1 MQTLGPRLRAH
12 LVLSVPPGLI
22 VGHTPPGG
30 GTLRRP
36 EYSHPKAGAGGRRGP
51 HQGDARGGA
60 QGPVVFGIIV
70 LGGLRAFYIWHMQM
84 TAISMHFAYPG
95 KRDACSVLV
104 DVPVRVLN
112 FYAPGNVLRT
122 LQRLGPNLLAEF

>member
-70 LGGLRAFYIWHMQM
+70 LGGFKSILHM
-84 TAISMHFAYPG
+84 AYANDCHIHALCVSWEEG
-95 KRDACSVLV
+95 
-104 DVPVRVLN
+104 RV
-112 FYAPGNVLRT
+112 
-122 LQRLGPNLLAEF
+122 